1 MLNKMDGVL
10 YSVKADDSL
19 KDIKVDMLQVD
30 LSTLPTSKTGNLPR
44 LLLLKVGARI
54 FVSRNIDVSDGLTNG
69 VFGTVSGIIS
79 SSHINEKGISV
90 DEVRVV
96 LVRFDSERVG
106 REAKAKSLYKRID
119 AEAVPI
125 SRAEVA
131 FKTTTADH
139 KKSVSIIRK
148 QFPLVLSWA
157 VTIHKVQGMTMDR
170 IIVDMTMSKGK
181 FTKGQAY
188 VAFSR
193 VWTYEGLYLI
203 NYNRDQIKVCGRVK
217 KEMDHLRRDRRLP
230 VLEKGMIWS
239 MPKESVCILHLNVQG
254 LSAKS
259 RSKYVDLLC
268 DVELQKADV
277 VCLTETHF
285 SCDNQ
290 ISISDI
296 WQCKQGSIYR
306 FDRNGRKGGGVLMAV
321 SGQYRSK
328 QIGMESHLEAVAIEL
343 YCPDRVVLICL
354 YLSPSVNKKA
364 AVKCVRKLLYDVSDL
379 GDKVVVIGDFNE
391 DLLSDASDKSV
402 FNFFGNCGFKQHVYK
417 ATTDYGSLLDH
428 LYTRGVK
435 DVGVEVL
442 DTYYSDHDRVFSFF
456 QEFSE

>member
-1 MLNKMDGVL
+1 MLNKMDGAL

-19 KDIKVDMLQVD
+19 KDIKVDMSQVD

-54 FVSRNIDVSDGLTNG
+54 FVSSNIDVSDGLTNG

-90 DEVRVV
+90 DEVSIV

-148 QFPLVLSWA
+148 QFTLVLSWA

-193 VWTYEGLYLI
+193 VRTYEGLYLI
-203 NYNRDQIKVCGRVK
+203 NYNWDQIKVCGWVK
-217 KEMDHLRRDRRLP
+217 KEMDHLRRDRKLP

-239 MPKESVCILHLNVQG
+239 MPKESVCILNLNVQG

-277 VCLTETHF
+277 VCLTETHL

-306 FDRNGRKGGGVLMAV
+306 FDKNGRKGGDVLMAV

-343 YCPDRVVLICL
+343 YCPD
-354 YLSPSVNKKA
+354 
-364 AVKCVRKLLYDVSDL
+364 
-379 GDKVVVIGDFNE
+379 
-391 DLLSDASDKSV
+391 
-402 FNFFGNCGFKQHVYK
+402 
-417 ATTDYGSLLDH
+417 
-428 LYTRGVK
+428 
-435 DVGVEVL
+435 
-442 DTYYSDHDRVFSFF
+442 
-456 QEFSE
+456 

>member
-1 MLNKMDGVL
+1 MSMLV
-10 YSVKADDSL
+10 
-19 KDIKVDMLQVD
+19 
-30 LSTLPTSKTGNLPR
+30 
-44 LLLLKVGARI
+44 
-54 FVSRNIDVSDGLTNG
+54 
-69 VFGTVSGIIS
+69 
-79 SSHINEKGISV
+79 EKQ
-90 DEVRVV
+90 
-96 LVRFDSERVG
+96 
-106 REAKAKSLYKRID
+106 KAKCLYKRID

-131 FKTTTADH
+131 FKTSTTDH

-170 IIVDMTMSKGK
+170 IVVDMTMSKGK
-181 FTKGQAY
+181 FTKDQAY

-193 VWTYEGLYLI
+193 VRTYEGLHLI
-203 NYNRDQIKVCGRVK
+203 NYDRNQIKVCGRVK
-217 KEMDHLRRDRRLP
+217 KEMDRLRRDRRLP

-259 RSKYVDLLC
+259 RSKYIDLLSN
-268 DVELQKADV
+268 VELQKADV
-277 VCLTETHF
+277 VCLTETHL
-285 SCDNQ
+285 SCGNE
-290 ISISDI
+290 ISVSDI
-296 WQCKQGSIYR
+296 WQCKKGSIYR
-306 FDRNGRKGGGVLMAV
+306 CDRNERKGGGVLMAV
-321 SGQYRSK
+321 SGRYRSK
-328 QIGMESHLEAVAIEL
+328 KIVMESHLEGIAIEL
-343 YCPDRVVLICL
+343 YCPERMVLICL

-364 AVKCVRKLLYDVSDL
+364 AVKCVQKLLYDVSDL
-379 GDKVVVIGDFNE
+379 GDKVVVVGDFNE

-402 FNFFGNCGFKQHVYK
+402 FNFLGNCGFKQHVYK

-428 LYTRGVK
+428 VYTRGVK